1 MPALPIPPEQPAA
14 LHASTPVMGLILQS
28 LTNPNGIT
36 ALGADEGFQIIL
48 FISCIVCVGV
58 EAFQIFS

>member
-14 LHASTPVMGLILQS
+14 LLASTPVMGLILQS
-28 LTNPNGIT
+28 LINPNGIT

-48 FISCIVCVGV
+48 FISCIMCVGV